1 MEDFKNRLLQF
12 IESSYG
18 MSQRAFEELCGIA
31 QGTIASIKVKGP
43 SVDVLMKISNTCP
56 ELNMNWL
63 ISGREPMLNT
73 ATSAGAPAVNIE
85 HIHTINIGNWSE
97 LVDLLRK

>member
-1 MEDFKNRLLQF
+1 MEDFKNRLLLF
-12 IESSYG
+12 IESAYG
-18 MSQRAFEELCGIA
+18 MSQRGFEELCGIA

-73 ATSAGAPAVNIE
+73 PSAGAPAVNIQN
-85 HIHTINIGNWSE
+85 IQTVNIGNWDE
-97 LVDLLRK
+97 LVTLLRK